1 MLAEGTRTQNGGL
14 LQLQELMRAENT
26 DTRTKNKITR

>member
-1 MLAEGTRTQNGGL
+1 MLVKGTNRQHGGL

-26 DTRTKNKITR
+26 NIRTKNEITR